1 MTERQRTLCAALVG
15 GVTAITTLATA
26 EVVSLLLGGI
36 GNPILAVGSAIVDL
50 VPPAF
55 KSLVIDLFD
64 TADKLVLFIC
74 LGLVVLVFAVAAG
87 ILQSSRGR
95 WGEAVIGLVAVI
107 AIAAAV
113 TRSGATPVHA
123 IPTLAGGA
131 IGILTLRALIG
142 RLELW
147 RAADARAAARSSS
160 GADRTS
166 GSRPPDTPGDAH
178 PSTFRSFDAHPS
190 TFRSFDALPTFPS
203 SVRPGVERRRFL
215 RLTITIGVVS
225 ALVGAGAR
233 IATAA
238 ATAVGDLRA
247 AIRLPRAAT
256 PAPAIPADATLDV
269 EGITP
274 FVTPNDAFYRIDTAL
289 QVPSVDPRDWTLRI
303 TGMVEQDVTIN
314 FEELLALP
322 MQESRITLA
331 CVSNEVGGG
340 LIGTAL
346 WLGYPIRDLL
356 ARARPMPG
364 ADMVL
369 STSIDGFTASTP
381 LEVLLDENTDALLAV
396 GMNGEPLPL
405 QHGFPVRMVVPG
417 LYGYVSATKWVV
429 SLEVTR
435 FADRVAYWTPRG
447 WSERGPIK
455 LSSRIDTPASRSSV
469 PAGTVVVAGV
479 AWAQHI
485 GIDRVEVRIDGGEW
499 REAKL
504 ARAMTADTWL
514 QWSLEWDAA
523 AGDHE
528 IEVRATNSDGLVQ
541 TEKEAPVAPD
551 GATGLHSVS
560 VSVS

>member
-1 MTERQRTLCAALVG
+1 MTPRQHTLWAALAG

-26 EVVSLLLGGI
+26 EVASLFLGGI

-50 VPPAF
+50 VPPGF
-55 KSLVIDLFD
+55 KTLVIELFD

-74 LGLVVLVFAVAAG
+74 LGLVVLVFAVVAG
-87 ILQSSRGR
+87 IVQSRKGR
-95 WGEAVIGLVAVI
+95 WGEAVIALVAVI

-123 IPTLAGGA
+123 IPTLAGA
-131 IGILTLRALIG
+131 ALGILTLRALIG

-147 RAADARAAARSSS
+147 RAADARLAR
-160 GADRTS
+160 
-166 GSRPPDTPGDAH
+166 
-178 PSTFRSFDAHPS
+178 PSV
-190 TFRSFDALPTFPS
+190 ALPDFPS

-215 RLTITIGVVS
+215 RLTIAIGVVS
-225 ALVGAGAR
+225 AVVGAGAR
-233 IATAA
+233 VATAA
-238 ATAVGDLRA
+238 ATAVSDLRTA
-247 AIRLPRAAT
+247 VRLPRAAT
-256 PAPAIPADATLDV
+256 AAPAIPADATLDV

-303 TGMVEQDVTIN
+303 TGMVEQDVTID

-322 MQESRITLA
+322 MQESLVTLA

-340 LIGTAL
+340 LIGNAL
-346 WLGYPIRDLL
+346 WLGHPIRELL

-381 LEVLLDENTDALLAV
+381 LEVLLDKNTDALLAV

-435 FADRVAYWTPRG
+435 FVDRVAYWTPRG

-455 LSSRIDTPASRSSV
+455 LSSRIDTPTARSRV
-469 PAGTVVVAGV
+469 PAGTVAVAGV

-485 GIDRVEVRIDGGEW
+485 GVDRVEVRIDGGGW
-499 REAKL
+499 QEARL
-504 ARAMTADTWL
+504 ARAVTADHWL
-514 QWSLEWDAA
+514 QWSYKWDAG

-528 IEVRATNSDGLVQ
+528 IEVRATDSDGLVQ
-541 TEKEAPVAPD
+541 TAAKAPVTPN
-551 GATGLHSVS
+551 GATGLHSVT

>member
-1 MTERQRTLCAALVG
+1 MTERRRTLWAALVG

-26 EVVSLLLGGI
+26 EVVSLFLGGI

-55 KSLVIDLFD
+55 KTLVIDLFD
-64 TADKLVLFIC
+64 TADKLVLFIS
-74 LGLVVLVFAVAAG
+74 LGLVVLVFAVVAG
-87 ILQSSRGR
+87 IVQSRRGR

-113 TRSGATPVHA
+113 TRAGATPLHA
-123 IPTLAGGA
+123 IPTLAGA
-131 IGILTLRALIG
+131 ALGILTLRALTA

-147 RAADARAAARSSS
+147 RGAPPAAVDPSGSRPADARA
-160 GADRTS
+160 T
-166 GSRPPDTPGDAH
+166 
-178 PSTFRSFDAHPS
+178 
-190 TFRSFDALPTFPS
+190 LPS

-215 RLTITIGVVS
+215 RLAITIGVVS
-225 ALVGAGAR
+225 AVVGAGAR

-247 AIRLPRAAT
+247 AIRLPRAAA

-269 EGITP
+269 EGISP
-274 FVTPNDAFYRIDTAL
+274 FVTSNDAFYRIDTAL
-289 QVPSVDPRDWTLRI
+289 QVPSVDPREWTLRI
-303 TGMVEQDVTIN
+303 TGMVENDVTID
-314 FEELLALP
+314 FDELLALP
-322 MQESRITLA
+322 MQESLITLA
-331 CVSNEVGGG
+331 CVSNQVGGG
-340 LIGTAL
+340 LIGNAM
-346 WLGYPIRDLL
+346 WLGYPIRELL

-381 LEVLLDENTDALLAV
+381 LEVLLDESRDALLAV

-435 FADRVAYWTPRG
+435 FSDRVAYWTPRG

-455 LSSRIDTPASRSSV
+455 LSSRIDTPTARASLR
-469 PAGTVVVAGV
+469 AGTVVVAGM

-485 GIDRVEVRIDGGEW
+485 GIERVEVRIDGGEW
-499 REAKL
+499 RDAQL
-504 ARAMTADTWL
+504 ARTVSVDTWV
-514 QWSLEWDAA
+514 QWAYEWDAD
-523 AGDHE
+523 AGDHV
-528 IEVRATNSDGLVQ
+528 IEVRATDSNGLVQ
-541 TEKEAPVAPD
+541 TEEKAPVAPD
-551 GATGLHSVS
+551 GATGLDSLTVNVS
-560 VSVS
+560 

>member
-1 MTERQRTLCAALVG
+1 MAERERTLWAALVG
-15 GVTAITTLATA
+15 GVTATTTLATA
-26 EVVSLLLGGI
+26 EVVSLFLGGI

-50 VPPAF
+50 VPPGF
-55 KSLVIDLFD
+55 KTLVIELFY
-64 TADKLVLFIC
+64 TADKLVLFIS
-74 LGLVVLVFAVAAG
+74 LGLVVVVFAVVAG
-87 ILQSSRGR
+87 ILQSRKGR

-123 IPTLAGGA
+123 IPTLAGA
-131 IGILTLRALIG
+131 ALGILTLRALIG

-147 RAADARAAARSSS
+147 HGARQTA
-160 GADRTS
+160 
-166 GSRPPDTPGDAH
+166 AH
-178 PSTFRSFDAHPS
+178 PSASLPS
-190 TFRSFDALPTFPS
+190 DALAPFPS

-233 IATAA
+233 IAIAA

-247 AIRLPRAAT
+247 AIRLPRAVT
-256 PAPAIPADATLDV
+256 PAPAIPANATLDV
-269 EGITP
+269 EGISP
-274 FVTPNDAFYRIDTAL
+274 FVTSNSGFYRIDTAL

-303 TGMVEQDVTIN
+303 TGMVEQDVTID

-322 MQESRITLA
+322 MQESLITLA

-340 LIGTAL
+340 LIGNAL
-346 WLGYPIRDLL
+346 WLGHPIRDLI

-405 QHGFPVRMVVPG
+405 QHGFPARMVVPG
-417 LYGYVSATKWVV
+417 LYGFVSATKWVV

-455 LSSRIDTPASRSSV
+455 LSSRIDTPAARSSV
-469 PAGTVVVAGV
+469 PAGTVAVAGV

-485 GIDRVEVRIDGGEW
+485 GIDRVEVRVDAGEW
-499 REAKL
+499 REARL
-504 ARAMTADTWL
+504 ARAVSADTWL
-514 QWSLEWDAA
+514 QWTYEWDAG

-528 IEVRATNSDGLVQ
+528 IEVRAADSDGLVQ
-541 TEKEAPVAPD
+541 TEEKASVAPD
-551 GATGLHSVS
+551 GATGLHSVR

>member
-1 MTERQRTLCAALVG
+1 MTDRRRTLWAALVG
-15 GVTAITTLATA
+15 GVTAVTTLATA

-50 VPPAF
+50 VPPGF
-55 KSLVIDLFD
+55 KTLVIDLFD
-64 TADKLVLFIC
+64 TADKLVLFIS
-74 LGLVVLVFAVAAG
+74 LGLVVLVFAVVAG
-87 ILQSSRGR
+87 ILQSRRGR
-95 WGEAVIGLVAVI
+95 WGEAVIGLLAAI

-123 IPTLAGGA
+123 IPTLAGA
-131 IGILTLRALIG
+131 ALGILTLRALIG
-142 RLELW
+142 RLGLW
-147 RAADARAAARSSS
+147 RLAGQTAA
-160 GADRTS
+160 
-166 GSRPPDTPGDAH
+166 
-178 PSTFRSFDAHPS
+178 PSA
-190 TFRSFDALPTFPS
+190 TFPS

-225 ALVGAGAR
+225 AVVGAGAR

-247 AIRLPRAAT
+247 AIRLPSAVTRAA
-256 PAPAIPADATLDV
+256 AIPAGATLDV

-274 FVTPNDAFYRIDTAL
+274 FVTSNDAFYRIDTAL

-303 TGMVEQDVTIN
+303 TGMVENDVTID
-314 FEELLALP
+314 FDELLALP
-322 MQESRITLA
+322 MQESLITLA
-331 CVSNEVGGG
+331 CVSNQVGGG
-340 LIGTAL
+340 LIGNAM

-356 ARARPMPG
+356 ARAGPMPG

-381 LEVLLDENTDALLAV
+381 LEVLLDENRDALLAV

-455 LSSRIDTPASRSSV
+455 LSSRIDTPTAQGRVS
-469 PAGTVVVAGV
+469 AGTVPVAGV

-485 GIDRVEVRIDGGEW
+485 GIDRVEVRIDGGQW
-499 REAKL
+499 REARL
-504 ARAMTADTWL
+504 ARTVSVDTWL
-514 QWSLEWDAA
+514 QWTYEWDAD
-523 AGDHE
+523 AGEHQ
-528 IEVRATNSDGLVQ
+528 IEVRATDSEGLVQ
-541 TEKEAPVAPD
+541 TEEKAAVAPD
-551 GATGLHSVS
+551 GATGLDSVTVN
-560 VSVS
+560 VS